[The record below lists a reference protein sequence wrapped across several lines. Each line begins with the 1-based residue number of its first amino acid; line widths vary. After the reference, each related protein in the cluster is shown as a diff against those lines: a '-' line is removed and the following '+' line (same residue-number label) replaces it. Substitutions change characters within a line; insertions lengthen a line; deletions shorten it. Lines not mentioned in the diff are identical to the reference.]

1 MPLGSPFH
9 PQQGGG
15 IAGPM
20 ATGAP
25 APGGGDAFSQVLAAG
40 SAGPDEGGGGLA
52 TEDVSDAVAPF
63 ALESGV
69 SGGAIWQPTL
79 LPLALDAGLPD
90 AAVATG
96 HSGEIV
102 INDKGLPGVP
112 GGRETADLVKLAGA
126 GHQAVAG
133 QAGQSQGPDAGE
145 KAKGLSIAPP
155 GLSADQPKAEPALA
169 ADRRGQAGQG
179 LPGRAAPVSRVE
191 GADSFLPL
199 AGIPL
204 DQSLPPS
211 AVPSA
216 VSTAAP
222 SAVPTAA
229 PSAVPSA
236 APSIPEGGAGAAHL
250 EAASAPVQPEGAPAR
265 ADSGN
270 PNDNALP
277 PTAAAIKFADPQL
290 STAENIWRQHWVG
303 GAEAEEG
310 TAQTPAV
317 IPGATGDDGQKTP
330 GLPVLPDASLLS
342 PVAKDFAAKAEGSP
356 NPNLRSVA
364 TGHAAHTPPP
374 FAVRP
379 PPAATATTTAA
390 DPAGRPFAEL
400 APSEGSFAVP
410 FGQLVST
417 QAQAQA
423 APTPVAMPAN
433 VTPTIIALARAGDD
447 GPTQIALSPEELG
460 RLTISVRHE
469 GDFVHVTLTA
479 ERPETLD
486 LLRRHSGD
494 LLADLR
500 QSGFS
505 GATFSFGQ
513 NGQDQKAGT
522 SNAPLAVPGHAPVLA
537 PLPAPDH
544 PTPARAHAGAGLDL
558 RL

>member
-9 PQQGGG
+9 PQQGAG

-25 APGGGDAFSQVLAAG
+25 PPGGGDAFSQVLAAG
-40 SAGPDEGGGGLA
+40 NAGPDSGDGGLA
-52 TEDVSDAVAPF
+52 TENVSDAVAPF

-79 LPLALDAGLPD
+79 LPLALDAGLTD

-96 HSGEIV
+96 YSGEIA
-102 INDKGLPGVP
+102 ISDKGLPGVP
-112 GGRETADLVKLAGA
+112 GGPETADLVKLAGA
-126 GHQAVAG
+126 DFGHQAAAG
-133 QAGQSQGPDAGE
+133 QAGLSQGPDAGE

-169 ADRRGQAGQG
+169 ADRAGQAGQG
-179 LPGRAAPVSRVE
+179 HPGRAAPVSKVA
-191 GADSFLPL
+191 GADSLVPL
-199 AGIPL
+199 AGISP

-211 AVPSA
+211 AVPS
-216 VSTAAP
+216 
-222 SAVPTAA
+222 VP
-229 PSAVPSA
+229 PSA
-236 APSIPEGGAGAAHL
+236 ALSVPEGGAEAAYL
-250 EAASAPVQPEGAPAR
+250 QMASAPVQPEDAPAR

-310 TAQTPAV
+310 TAQNASV
-317 IPGATGDDGQKTP
+317 SPGATGNEQKTP
-330 GLPVLPDASLLS
+330 GLTVLPDASLLS
-342 PVAKDFAAKAEGSP
+342 PVAKDFAAKVEASP
-356 NPNLRSVA
+356 SPNLRSVA

-379 PPAATATTTAA
+379 PPAATAATTATTTAA

-400 APSEGSFAVP
+400 APSEGGFSVP
-410 FGQLVST
+410 FGQLVSAQA

-423 APTPVAMPAN
+423 A
-433 VTPTIIALARAGDD
+433 
-447 GPTQIALSPEELG
+447 PTQIALSPEELG

-513 NGQDQKAGT
+513 NGHDQKAGS
-522 SNAPLAVPGHAPVLA
+522 SNAPHAAPGHAPVLA